1 MNNEM
6 LEIEIGE
13 KAYKLGFPTRK
24 DAKIAEDNGLRLL
37 QLENKPIEVTDKLF
51 YTALLAKQPSITES
65 EAENLLNQYVEEGG
79 EIGEINEFLIKQY
92 TAFQK
97 SPNGKKKKKAKIIRI

>member
-6 LEIEIGE
+6 LEIEVGE
-13 KAYKLGFPTRK
+13 KTYKLGFPRRTDVK
-24 DAKIAEDNGLRLL
+24 TAENKGLRLM
-37 QLENKPIEVTDKLF
+37 QIENKPIEVTDKLF